1 MADVSP
7 ANVWGD
13 GGQSD
18 EDAKATGDSAQE
30 FNLYLKCQD
39 SLLKDFR
46 QA

>member
-7 ANVWGD
+7 ANVWND

-18 EDAKATGDSAQE
+18 EDMKDTEDHAQA

-39 SLLKDFR
+39 SSLKDFK